1 MKWNL
6 LVFIKTKVCLFLFKT
21 RKVRKSKESF
31 LRAFENRNGKLLRF
45 LWSSHLRSSVRKSI
59 LKISQNSQE
68 NTCIGVSFLIN
79 LHASGLQ
86 LYQKKE
92 TPTQVFSCE
101 FSKIFKNTFFSEHL
115 RKTASEFH
123 KWKESFWKRNIYSMV
138 SLFRSFIYKSYCIVT
153 NIRRP
158 ANKFI
163 KPC

>member
-68 NTCIGVSFLIN
+68 NTCVGVSFLIN

-101 FSKIFKNTFFSEHL
+101 FSEIFKNPFFFRTPRDNCFWIL
-115 RKTASEFH
+115 QMKIKLLKTKFLIDGFTYFE
-123 KWKESFWKRNIYSMV
+123 V
-138 SLFRSFIYKSYCIVT
+138 SYT
-153 NIRRP
+153 NHI
-158 ANKFI
+158 A
-163 KPC
+163 